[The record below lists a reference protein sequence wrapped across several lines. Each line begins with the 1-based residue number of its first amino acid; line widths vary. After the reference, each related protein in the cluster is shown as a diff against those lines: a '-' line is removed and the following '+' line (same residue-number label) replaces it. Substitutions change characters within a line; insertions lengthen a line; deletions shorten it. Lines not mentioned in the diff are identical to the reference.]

1 MKSKLTLLFATA
13 LMATSVNAQKLAAD
27 NVPAPVLAAFK
38 AKFSIAEKTS
48 WELDYDNYEADFTVG
63 KSDFSAIF
71 DKDGKW
77 LGTETYLKL
86 SETPKVIRE
95 ALSKKYGELSA
106 YKVQEVMKV
115 EKEKATVYEMEVVK
129 GESTFELV
137 YDEAGELLE
146 DDEKSIR
153 KD

>member
-115 EKEKATVYEMEVVK
+115 EKEKATVYEMK